1 MVVSDEIL
9 EKSSK
14 IRGLYDIQAITN
26 DQWLSLRA
34 EIFESFET
42 EGNTAVVDDSLLKS
56 TSVAE
61 ESIDSNQLTPAIAA
75 RDPSSSSSTPER
87 KYAQKLDIATA
98 KEFAS
103 LLAVFSLRGVA
114 AAGITSGDG
123 GGPAA
128 VPGRHGGQPGAGLA
142 HVHQSESGGREEP
155 GPAVQRVRQPGRDG
169 VPDLHPAAH
178 SGRHLLRAGT
188 EGVRAE
194 CASAAAERG
203 GLLHAGTT

>member
-1 MVVSDEIL
+1 M
-9 EKSSK
+9 
-14 IRGLYDIQAITN
+14 GL
-26 DQWLSLRA
+26 
-34 EIFESFET
+34 
-42 EGNTAVVDDSLLKS
+42 
-56 TSVAE
+56 
-61 ESIDSNQLTPAIAA
+61 
-75 RDPSSSSSTPER
+75 PSSSSTHNTDANSF
-87 KYAQKLDIATA
+87 DVV
-98 KEFAS
+98 
-103 LLAVFSLRGVA
+103 LLSFWPYFLSGVLPLLGSRA
-114 AAGITSGDG
+114 AMAGVS
-123 GGPAA
+123 PAA